1 MTVHMLINCYWG
13 TGISGGDK
21 RSIEFLKRWQGKNRE
36 VHIYT
41 TTGYK
46 KLLDANGITEFPIT
60 LVDEPEEK
68 GIVDAYYTRTKNC
81 IKAMSSVKEGDIL
94 YSPTDIMPDVLPCF
108 YWKRKWKE
116 KVRWV
121 LVNHHIFETFYKRP
135 GSIVNN
141 FLSNRQQHVCLFLAK
156 RYADRVMTVSPVVW
170 NLFKEQKWSEGKLF
184 FAGNGID
191 TEEINQVPKAKQG
204 YSAVFLARLNN
215 SKGILELPEIW
226 KRVLEELPEATLG
239 IIGTGAKE
247 NIDAL
252 QKKIEETGTKER
264 VTMLGYLSNE
274 EAYATLKASKVF
286 LFTSHEEGW
295 GLAIAEAMTCGLPV
309 VAYDLPVYGPVF
321 EGMVVE
327 CPLLDVDAMA
337 KQVVRLLEQEEKR
350 MALGK
355 NGQDVILKK
364 CALNNVAETE
374 WQQLTEDWRE

>member
-1 MTVHMLINCYWG
+1 MTIHMLINCYWG
-13 TGISGGDK
+13 NGISGGDK
-21 RSIEFLKRWQGKNRE
+21 RSIDFLKRWQGKNRD

-41 TTGYK
+41 TSGYK
-46 KLLDANGITEFPIT
+46 ELLDANGITEFPIT
-60 LVDEPEEK
+60 LVDDSKEN
-68 GIVDAYYTRTKNC
+68 GILGAYYTRTKNC
-81 IKAMSSVKEGDIL
+81 IKAMSSVKAGDIL
-94 YSPTDIMPDVLPCF
+94 YSPTDIMPDVLPCL
-108 YWKRKWKE
+108 YWKRKWKN

-141 FLSNRQQHVCLFLAK
+141 FLSNSQQHLCLFLAK
-156 RYADRVMTVSPVVW
+156 RFADRVMTVSPIVW
-170 NLFKEQKWSEGKLF
+170 NAFKEQKWSKGKLF

-191 TEEINQVPKAKQG
+191 TEQITNVAQAEQG
-204 YSAVFLARLNN
+204 YSAIFLARLSN

-226 KRVLEELPEATLG
+226 KRVLEKLPEATLG
-239 IIGTGAKE
+239 IVGTGSQE

-252 QKKIEETGTKER
+252 QAKINETGTKER
-264 VTMLGYLSNE
+264 ITMLGYLPTE
-274 EAYATLKASKVF
+274 EAYAALKASKVF

-337 KQVVRLLEQEEKR
+337 KEVIRLLKNEEER
-350 MALGK
+350 VALGNK
-355 NGQDVILKK
+355 SREVILKK
-364 CALNNVAETE
+364 CSLDNVAETE